1 MEEKKSS
8 KKIIILVAILLIIFT
23 IIAVVIYLKMKE
35 QYEND
40 TTQPVIYY
48 SFDEVSKLPLLED
61 NTFSQNTSI
70 TWTKDCKGEIKKD
83 QKIIAKELGTIIS
96 EEGKYEITI
105 TSPSGKNKT
114 TKMITIDKTP
124 PEVKITKSSSGT
136 YTIQFAD
143 ITDVGTAKLTKF
155 DKETNELIEE
165 KDLTKGG
172 LQPVIEIKEKG
183 YYMLEIKDKLGNTV
197 KENTNFKIK

>member
-8 KKIIILVAILLIIFT
+8 KKIIILVITLLIILT

-35 QYEND
+35 RYEND
-40 TTQPVIYY
+40 KVEPIIYY
-48 SFDEVSKLPLLED
+48 SFDEVSKLPFLED
-61 NTFSQNTSI
+61 STFARETII
-70 TWTKDCKGEIKKD
+70 TWTKDCTGEIKKD
-83 QKIIAKELGTIIS
+83 GKIISKQMGEVIA

-105 TSPSGKNKT
+105 SSPSGKNQT
-114 TKMITIDKTP
+114 TKILTIDTTP

-155 DKETNELIEE
+155 DAKTSELVEE
-165 KDLTKGG
+165 IDLTKGG
-172 LQPVIEIKEKG
+172 LQPVIEVKEKG
-183 YYMLEIKDKLGNTV
+183 YYLLEIKDKLGNLV
-197 KENTNFKIK
+197 DKNTKFRIE